1 MNINVYVDYI
11 HNLLEENTSAENER
25 STHGNDGLLYLQTL
39 FHSRS
44 ISQQSQHLSKYLHRA
59 PKHRLIK
66 PTQISTEYKLKSE
79 SWIH

>member
-39 FHSRS
+39 F
-44 ISQQSQHLSKYLHRA
+44 SQ
-59 PKHRLIK
+59 
-66 PTQISTEYKLKSE
+66 
-79 SWIH
+79 